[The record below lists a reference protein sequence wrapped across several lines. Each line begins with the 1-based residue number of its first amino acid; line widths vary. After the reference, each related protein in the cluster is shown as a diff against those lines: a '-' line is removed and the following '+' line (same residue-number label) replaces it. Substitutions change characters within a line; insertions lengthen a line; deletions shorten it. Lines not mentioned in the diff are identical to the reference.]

1 MVIDESKTA
10 GESGL
15 MQMIGRPSTC

>member
-10 GESGL
+10 GESDL

>member
-1 MVIDESKTA
+1 MVIDESKAA
-10 GESGL
+10 GESDL

>member
-10 GESGL
+10 GEFGL